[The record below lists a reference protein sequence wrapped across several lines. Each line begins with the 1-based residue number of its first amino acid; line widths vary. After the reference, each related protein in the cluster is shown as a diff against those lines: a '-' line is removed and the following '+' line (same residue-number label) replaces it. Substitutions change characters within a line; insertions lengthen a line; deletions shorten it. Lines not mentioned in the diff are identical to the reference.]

1 MAKKKTENIKAAPV
15 LRAHGD
21 EQPTP
26 TPEQTGTRTYQ
37 IMDPWKDRDVVNLVD
52 VKAVDGEITEVKVNG
67 EPAGGGGGGDFST
80 AQVTIDNSNN
90 KGSYPPIYGSIIDSY
105 NQGGIPPTLI
115 DCTGG
120 EIAPS
125 DSIQTYT
132 VILYKGKAKVSVR
145 GLGGETITI
154 SGNVT
159 DLGDTNYL
167 FSGDGTLTIS

>member
-1 MAKKKTENIKAAPV
+1 MAKKKTAETANIKAAPV
-15 LRAHGD
+15 LRDGA
-21 EQPTP
+21 QNPTK
-26 TPEQTGTRTYQ
+26 TKSYCVR
-37 IMDPWKDRDVVNLVD
+37 DDWKDISKVNYVAF
-52 VKAVDGEITEVKVNG
+52 KSVDGEVQDLTVNG

-90 KGSYPPIYGSIIDSY
+90 KGSYPRIYGSIIDSY
-105 NQGGIPPTLI
+105 NQGGFPPTLA

-120 EIAPS
+120 EIAPY
-125 DSIQTYT
+125 DPIQTYT